1 MYFEILKLSQGFFTG
16 KLYFQS
22 VETRVPLNME
32 CLGTNTGDY
41 TNNFFN
47 LAGELFKSIEAT
59 NGASILL
66 DAANNSNTDYIK
78 GFLGGLAKIAGS
90 EKSVSKMLM
99 DDGYTQTVLI
109 LEKYK
114 GEYDNEYS
122 LTSYI
127 GINNSRNYNRED
139 MDKDSSYL
147 YMNNSVILFED
158 DMDLRSLSYDVKV
171 EMKEITE
178 WNFRQLIYWIVKAFR
193 VYSTDEGR
201 TYYKSHWTDKSN
213 SQDFS
218 FPEDEIRGLE
228 KYLYN
233 TKDKYASFL

>member
-16 KLYFQS
+16 KLYLQS

-139 MDKDSSYL
+139 MDTDSLYL
-147 YMNNSVILFED
+147 YMNNSIILFED

-171 EMKEITE
+171 EMKEIME